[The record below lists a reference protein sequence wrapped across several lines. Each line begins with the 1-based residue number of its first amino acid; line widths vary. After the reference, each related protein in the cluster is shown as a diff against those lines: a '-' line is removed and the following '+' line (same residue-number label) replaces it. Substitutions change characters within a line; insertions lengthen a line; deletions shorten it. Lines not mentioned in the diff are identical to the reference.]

1 MADGDVRQLVD
12 AARALLDANWTSGS
26 TVPSR
31 TLYPHQWS
39 WDSAFIAIGRS
50 VYDQGRAERELE
62 SLFAA
67 QWSNGM
73 VPHIVF
79 SPGVSDADYFP
90 GPGFWDAHRT
100 GRVPRGVR
108 TSGITQPPIHA
119 RAALELYRNARA
131 PKHRS
136 ASCAGCT
143 QGCGRSMTT
152 LHATAIRLGP
162 ACR

>member
-1 MADGDVRQLVD
+1 MRDLVA
-12 AARALLDANWTSGS
+12 AARAVLDANWTGAS

-50 VYDQGRAERELE
+50 RYDQATAERELE

-73 VPHIVF
+73 LPHIVF
-79 SPGVSDADYFP
+79 SPDARDADYSP
-90 GPGFWDAHRT
+90 GPGFWDADRT
-100 GRVPRGVR
+100 GRVPRGVQ

-119 RAALELYRNARA
+119 RAALELYRNASRPGCLARVPA
-131 PKHRS
+131 PAVS
-136 ASCAGCT
+136 ETG
-143 QGCGRSMTT
+143 
-152 LHATAIRLGP
+152 GP
-162 ACR
+162 ARLPGAPP